1 MENNWFNPSDIGI
14 YNDII
19 IKNLHGYV
27 LPHAGTSHSGNIISH
42 TLRFKPEKNFDNI
55 LIIYLPANKTPNV
68 GDYYHEY
75 FVPSECLKIFFK
87 DKKIIG
93 YNVLSPI
100 NLDQY
105 NLNKNNTLYVVSAD
119 FSHFL
124 KINEAIKKENCAA
137 KSLMHKKFDLPC
149 IMCVDHVDS
158 FKILYNL
165 LPEVVLQWIGRTMSK
180 KSNNRDGGVGYLSFL
195 IRDKPNAI
203 DKIPNK
209 FFVSVYD
216 ENMQIHECIG
226 ENDWNKKKEDDLI
239 KRCISKGYNESRLTG
254 GTKKKRN
261 ITNYSITYL
270 YLDNSKDFIR
280 GYHALSKG
288 SLYLPEVFLENT
300 YDNGEWINDKNRL
313 EWPQEF
319 NFNLEDTFKKIN
331 NKSLK
336 YIGKEIEDY
345 YLYYSEVDHREIK
358 QEGGSLLEY
367 KYGIY
372 NNKIIKVYKKSLDSK
387 YVTEKYNGKLFTSY
401 KDAKKYKNDHS

>member
-1 MENNWFNPSDIGI
+1 
-14 YNDII
+14 
-19 IKNLHGYV
+19 
-27 LPHAGTSHSGNIISH
+27 SH

-137 KSLMHKKFDLPC
+137 KSLMHKKFYLSC
-149 IMCVDHVDS
+149 IECVDHVES

-165 LPEVVLQWIGRTMSK
+165 LPDIVLQWIGRTMSK
-180 KSNNRDGGVGYLSFL
+180 KSIDKDGGVGYLSFL
-195 IRDKPNAI
+195 IRDKPNI
-203 DKIPNK
+203 INKIPNK

-226 ENDWNKKKEDDLI
+226 EDNWSLENEKKLI
-239 KRCISKGYNESRLTG
+239 TKCINKGYYESRLTG
-254 GTKKKRN
+254 GRFKKQHL
-261 ITNYSITYL
+261 TNFSITYL
-270 YLDNSKDFIR
+270 YLENSKEFIR
-280 GYHALSKG
+280 GYHGLSKG
-288 SLYLPEVFLENT
+288 SLYLPDVFLENT
-300 YDNGEWINDKNRL
+300 YDNGEWINDKNHL

-345 YLYYSEVDHREIK
+345 NLYSSEVDHREIK

-372 NNKIIKVYKKSLDSK
+372 NNKIIKVYKKSLDCK
-387 YVTEKYNGKLFTSY
+387 YVTEKYNGKLFTLY
-401 KDAKKYKNDHS
+401 KDAKKYKNNHS